1 MHTSCFAGSRPK
13 RKRRGGTIRPTN
25 LRRSSNSVSLGL
37 IGGEVMFKFGM
48 GELVIILLIVLLLF
62 GAARLPEIARSIGK
76 SIKEFKKG
84 FKEIK
89 EDNEEEPKNK
99 NK

>member
-1 MHTSCFAGSRPK
+1 
-13 RKRRGGTIRPTN
+13 
-25 LRRSSNSVSLGL
+25 
-37 IGGEVMFKFGM
+37 MFKFGM
-48 GELVIILLIVLLLF
+48 GELVIILLTVLLLF

>member
-1 MHTSCFAGSRPK
+1 
-13 RKRRGGTIRPTN
+13 
-25 LRRSSNSVSLGL
+25 
-37 IGGEVMFKFGM
+37 MFKFGM